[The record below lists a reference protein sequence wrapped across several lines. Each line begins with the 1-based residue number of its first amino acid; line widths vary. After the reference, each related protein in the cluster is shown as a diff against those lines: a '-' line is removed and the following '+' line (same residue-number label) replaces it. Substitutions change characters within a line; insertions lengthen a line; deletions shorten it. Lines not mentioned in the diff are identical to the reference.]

1 MEKSNLRILIRNLA
15 IEMVI
20 YGVLLVVYF
29 FAVLRFLGGFLTNLF
44 ETQLTLYAFLGL
56 ALIVAQA
63 VLLENVT
70 SALIRWLRLDK
81 IG

>member
-29 FAVLRFLGGFLTNLF
+29 FAVLRFLGGFLTDLF

>member
-20 YGVLLVVYF
+20 YGVLLVNF
-29 FAVLRFLGGFLTNLF
+29 FAVLRVLGGFLTNLF